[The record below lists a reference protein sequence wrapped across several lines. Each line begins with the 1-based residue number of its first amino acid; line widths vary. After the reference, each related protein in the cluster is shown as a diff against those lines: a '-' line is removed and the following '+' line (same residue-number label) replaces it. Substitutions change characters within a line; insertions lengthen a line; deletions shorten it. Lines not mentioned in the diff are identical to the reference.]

1 VFNLVPSLTVLDG
14 YNKNG
19 EEVFSESDDDE
30 YGAYDEDGEDDLDNQ
45 FITENL
51 TEEQLAEL
59 KRRGISIEDYLN
71 AQADALND
79 GEDGESDQDEDGE
92 SD

>member
-1 VFNLVPSLTVLDG
+1 MFNLVPSLTVLDG